1 MTSVRKKICNMVV
14 GKWDL
19 MIVSLCAVQVTQR
32 TIVESRDVNTVYT
45 DTAIM
50 SIDDQLKT
58 IGEEKHQKY
67 FLNTG
72 CKLPSLEN
80 AKSKENAKQFSEPQA
95 RKENIHET
103 AETYKESNW
112 PLGIFPI
119 VGDSMVNG
127 ILKKKL
133 QKHRN
138 AKVLC
143 FPGTRINAMNHHLMS
158 IIAKQPD
165 YLILHVG
172 TNDSTT
178 NTFRKVIDGL
188 LMLKCLILKP
198 LQN

>member
-19 MIVSLCAVQVTQR
+19 MIDSLCAVQVTQR

-58 IGEEKHQKY
+58 IGEEKHQEY
-67 FLNTG
+67 LLNTG
-72 CKLPSLEN
+72 YKLPSLEN
-80 AKSKENAKQFSEPQA
+80 AKNKENAKQFSEPQA

-112 PLGIFPI
+112 LLVTFPI

-143 FPGTRINAMNHHLMS
+143 FPGTRINAMSHHLMS

-172 TNDSTT
+172 TNNSTT
-178 NTFRKVIDGL
+178 KKFRKVIDGL

-198 LQN
+198 LPN